1 MFTELKLADDLTI
14 FTSTISN
21 IDNESLV
28 KDLEYN
34 CEVSKDTYYGGGN
47 PGKQAT
53 IVVTSKNIEILKK
66 EILKKLISILKLN
79 ANYICTYDDWVYIS
93 DNKNKI
99 TDYHTHTAE
108 GNFHFSEEMPHW
120 SIFYYV
126 EVPNNLIENDGRLF
140 FKTKTKEV
148 SILPYQNQII
158 MFPADVLHKPGL
170 NPNSTNKRVVYAVN
184 ISILDRNKK
193 YKKLNKT
200 LL

>member
-1 MFTELKLADDLTI
+1 MFTELKLTDDLTI

-21 IDNESLV
+21 IDNELLAE
-28 KDLEYN
+28 DLEYN
-34 CEVSKDTYYGGGN
+34 CEVAKDTYYGGGN

-53 IVVTSKNIEILKK
+53 IVVTSKNIELLKN
-66 EILKKLISILKLN
+66 EILKKISSVLKLD
-79 ANYICTYDDWVYIS
+79 ANYICSYDAWVYIS

-99 TDYHTHTAE
+99 SEYHSHITE
-108 GNFHFSEEMPHW
+108 GNLYFSEEIPHW
-120 SIFYYV
+120 SIIYYA
-126 EVPNNLIENDGRLF
+126 EVPNNSLENDGKLF

-158 MFPADVLHKPGL
+158 MFPADVLHKAGL

>member
-1 MFTELKLADDLTI
+1 MFTEFKLADDLTI

-34 CEVSKDTYYGGGN
+34 CEVSKDTYHGGGN

-66 EILKKLISILKLN
+66 EILKKLISILKLDID
-79 ANYICTYDDWVYIS
+79 YICTYDAWVYIS

-99 TDYHTHTAE
+99 TDYHTHTTE
-108 GNFHFSEEMPHW
+108 GNFRFSEEIPHW
-120 SIFYYV
+120 SIVYYV

-158 MFPADVLHKPGL
+158 MFPANVLHKPGL
-170 NPNSTNKRVVYAVN
+170 NPNSTNKRVVYAAN
-184 ISILDRNKK
+184 ISVLDRNKK

>member
-1 MFTELKLADDLTI
+1 MFTELKLTDDLTI

-21 IDNESLV
+21 IDNELLT

-34 CEVSKDTYYGGGN
+34 CEVAKDTYYGGGK

-53 IVVTSKNIEILKK
+53 IVVTSKNIELLKN
-66 EILKKLISILKLN
+66 EILKKISSVLKLD
-79 ANYICTYDDWVYIS
+79 ANYICSYDAWVYIS

-99 TDYHTHTAE
+99 SDYHSHITE
-108 GNFHFSEEMPHW
+108 GNLYFSEEIPHW
-120 SIFYYV
+120 SIIYYA
-126 EVPNNLIENDGRLF
+126 EVPNNSLENDGKLF

-158 MFPADVLHKPGL
+158 MFPADLLHKAGL

-193 YKKLNKT
+193 YKKLTKT

>member
-1 MFTELKLADDLTI
+1 
-14 FTSTISN
+14 
-21 IDNESLV
+21 
-28 KDLEYN
+28 
-34 CEVSKDTYYGGGN
+34 
-47 PGKQAT
+47 
-53 IVVTSKNIEILKK
+53 
-66 EILKKLISILKLN
+66 
-79 ANYICTYDDWVYIS
+79 
-93 DNKNKI
+93 
-99 TDYHTHTAE
+99 
-108 GNFHFSEEMPHW
+108 MPHW
-120 SIFYYV
+120 SIVYYV

>member
-21 IDNESLV
+21 IDNELLV
-28 KDLEYN
+28 MDLEYN
-34 CEVSKDTYYGGGN
+34 CEVSKDTYYGGKN
-47 PGKQAT
+47 PGKQSI
-53 IVVTSKNIEILKK
+53 IVVTSNNIEILKK
-66 EILKKLISILKLN
+66 EILKKLVFILKLD
-79 ANYICTYDDWVYIS
+79 ANYICTYDDWTYIS

-99 TDYHTHTAE
+99 SDYHTHTTG
-108 GNFHFSEEMPHW
+108 GNFNFSEEIPHW
-120 SIFYYV
+120 SIIYYA

-170 NPNSTNKRVVYAVN
+170 NPNSTNKRVVYAAN

>member
-21 IDNESLV
+21 IDNELLV

-34 CEVSKDTYYGGGN
+34 CEVSKDTHYGGEK

-53 IVVTSKNIEILKK
+53 IVVTSNNIEILKK
-66 EILKKLISILKLN
+66 EILKKVISILKLDVD
-79 ANYICTYDDWVYIS
+79 YICTYDDWTYIS
-93 DNKNKI
+93 DNENKM
-99 TDYHTHTAE
+99 TDYHTHNTE
-108 GNFHFSEEMPHW
+108 GNFHFSEEIPHW
-120 SIFYYV
+120 SIIYYV
-126 EVPNNLIENDGRLF
+126 EMPNNLIENDGRLF

-158 MFPADVLHKPGL
+158 MFPADVPHKPGL